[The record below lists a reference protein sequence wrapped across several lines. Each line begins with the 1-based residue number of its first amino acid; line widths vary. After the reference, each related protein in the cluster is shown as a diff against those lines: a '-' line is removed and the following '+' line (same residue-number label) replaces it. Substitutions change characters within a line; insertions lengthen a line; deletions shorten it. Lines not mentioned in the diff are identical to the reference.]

1 MNVFR
6 AVLLIMIGLAGTGV
20 ALSREP
26 VQQAMAAG
34 YLGMLLVVLFVVF
47 QAPDVALSQA
57 VVGVL
62 ALPLMV
68 VLTVA
73 KVRRSR
79 KK

>member
-1 MNVFR
+1 MNLFR
-6 AVLLIMIGLAGTGV
+6 VVLLVMVGLAGTGV

-26 VQQAMAAG
+26 VRQAMAVG
-34 YLGMLLVVLFVVF
+34 YLGLLLVVLSVVF
-47 QAPDVALSQA
+47 QAPDVALSQV

-73 KVRRSR
+73 KIRRSR
-79 KK
+79 E